1 MKRCGLLVLELGQVR
16 ACLRRAVEPRR
27 CAKHALNPLSPEEVV
42 RQCLD
47 PLGDYV
53 EAEIERARR
62 LEKNRK
68 EG

>member
-1 MKRCGLLVLELGQVR
+1 MRRCGVLVLKLGEIR

-27 CAKHALNPLSPEEVV
+27 CAKHALNPLPPEEVA

-62 LEKNRK
+62 LEKNRNK
-68 EG
+68 R